1 MVELSEES
9 VLKAK
14 TGQKLG
20 LLCLSKARCKC
31 KGKFLEGKVKGGSP
45 GAKNDKK
52 AKRPSCLRAK
62 EGSRSR
68 DWMFRNKSL

>member
-1 MVELSEES
+1 MVELSVES
-9 VLKAK
+9 MLKAE
-14 TGQKLG
+14 TGQNLG
-20 LLCLSKARCKC
+20 LLCLSQARCKC
-31 KGKFLEGKVKGGSP
+31 EGKVLEGKVKGGSP

-52 AKRPSCLRAK
+52 AKWPSCLRAK